1 MGYLRLDALY
11 NQCTYCRY
19 FVIGAVVGCL
29 AILARE
35 AIAALLPADTPVYY
49 TLSVALVYVGGI
61 LASYYGHRKVTF
73 RDTSVSG
80 RVFKS
85 FSAFVLIAIFGML
98 ATASLSILFRYGIPV
113 QVGRFQPS
121 LAFALAT
128 LATSLLTYRLN
139 KNYAFG
145 TASEVYRQG
154 HEARSR
160 T

>member
-1 MGYLRLDALY
+1 
-11 NQCTYCRY
+11 
-19 FVIGAVVGCL
+19 VGCV

-35 AIAALLPADTPVYY
+35 AIAAQLPADTPVYY
-49 TLSVALVYVGGI
+49 TLSVALVYAGGI

-85 FSAFVLIAIFGML
+85 FRAFVLIAIFGML

-113 QVGRFQPS
+113 QAGRFQPG

-128 LATSLLTYRLN
+128 LTTSLLTYRLN
-139 KNYAFG
+139 KYFAFG
-145 TASEVYRQG
+145 PAREDCRQE
-154 HEARSR
+154 HEASSR